1 MPLYLSRNI
10 TTSFMAL
17 ELLLALGVGLYLV
30 LEAQLLVLRI
40 IGFAVLL
47 DLLVLLGL
55 VLFQI
60 HRYRR
65 NYSRGSSG
73 HSEGDDDGD
82 YGLDLGADD

>member
-10 TTSFMAL
+10 TTSFMVL

-73 HSEGDDDGD
+73 HSEGDEDGD
-82 YGLDLGADD
+82 YGLELGTDD